1 MENKK
6 IEKGSNLFWKKEKKR
21 WELCSNEIKKQIEEE
36 IFSDYRKSEE
46 SETSKKIFNQKMEKL
61 GKAHRLFSDLILD
74 SLLEI
79 IPKLFEKYKE
89 GKYWDKKLSSGRAVA
104 FRFPHS
110 IIVNFVLRGLKLDGL
125 GRILSSYVQEV
136 QKLSGDANNV
146 FIALDKYLKAW
157 DDGAKIIESYK
168 TESQE
173 NLLSLYASC
182 KTWEEDKQLESF
194 HRTLSNFG
202 DTTIKLLIEDL
213 ITLYLMISADGNF
226 CIIIRSFLSDNLSDL
241 LKINDK
247 DNPIVE
253 ELKNSNEQMR
263 NFIEKNLTLKFFVEI
278 FKGTV
283 KEAIAE
289 WHKGEKNSR
298 IQQPTKERKQRYIKI
313 FEQGLLFAIPAKE
326 EKTKI

>member
-1 MENKK
+1 MGRRQA
-6 IEKGSNLFWKKEKKR
+6 IG
-21 WELCSNEIKKQIEEE
+21 
-36 IFSDYRKSEE
+36 
-46 SETSKKIFNQKMEKL
+46 
-61 GKAHRLFSDLILD
+61 
-74 SLLEI
+74 I
-79 IPKLFEKYKE
+79 IP
-89 GKYWDKKLSSGRAVA
+89 
-104 FRFPHS
+104 P
-110 IIVNFVLRGLKLDGL
+110 
-125 GRILSSYVQEV
+125 
-136 QKLSGDANNV
+136 
-146 FIALDKYLKAW
+146 
-157 DDGAKIIESYK
+157 
-168 TESQE
+168 
-173 NLLSLYASC
+173 
-182 KTWEEDKQLESF
+182 
-194 HRTLSNFG
+194 
-202 DTTIKLLIEDL
+202 TIKLLIEDL